1 MVSTIDGG
9 HYRGSSMA
17 KKRRRRIWKD
27 DEKRR
32 IVAQTRVPGVSVSQ
46 VARRYDVN
54 ANMVFKWLREP
65 WFKPLEVDLPSF
77 LPVEVLPDAS
87 PGAAM
92 AHSDAVALGSRIEIT
107 LSNGL
112 SLCVSGAFVDPVRA
126 RTEMDNA
133 AGSVATAVI
142 KLLRFMTPPPPCSR
156 RRSTSPAPDW
166 PMPSTRAIAVAC
178 PRD

>member
-1 MVSTIDGG
+1 
-9 HYRGSSMA
+9 MA
-17 KKRRRRIWKD
+17 RKRRRRIWED

-54 ANMVFKWLREP
+54 ANMVFKWLRDP
-65 WFKPLEVDLPSF
+65 RFKPPEDELPSF

-92 AHSDAVALGSRIEIT
+92 SGGDAVASDGRIEIT

-112 SLCVSGAFVDPVRA
+112 SLCVSGGFYVVAVSRLVRGLA
-126 RTEMDNA
+126 
-133 AGSVATAVI
+133 S
-142 KLLRFMTPPPPCSR
+142 
-156 RRSTSPAPDW
+156 
-166 PMPSTRAIAVAC
+166 
-178 PRD
+178 